1 MEKTPKGDPEV
12 WEGAGCGRKACG
24 SVGQGSEAESTERKE
39 DSDSLTHAVTVGGT
53 AGQKMLGAGLRVITA
68 MLLAD
73 CSVTKSRAQ
82 APALRVWV

>member
-39 DSDSLTHAVTVGGT
+39 DSGSLTHAVTVGGT
-53 AGQKMLGAGLRVITA
+53 AGQMLGAGLRVITA

-82 APALRVWV
+82 APALHVWV